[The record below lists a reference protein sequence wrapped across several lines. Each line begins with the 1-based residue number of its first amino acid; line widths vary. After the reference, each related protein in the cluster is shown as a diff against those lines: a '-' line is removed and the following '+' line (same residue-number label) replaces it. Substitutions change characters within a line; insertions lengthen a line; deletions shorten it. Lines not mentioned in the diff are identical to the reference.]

1 MTILV
6 RISWCVQKVLKFSKG
21 KNMDIER
28 VRPCVITILRF
39 TKLSLVFFFLL
50 LGYVSASEL
59 NIYSHR
65 QPFLINPFLDAFT
78 ERTGIETNVV
88 YSTKGLAQ
96 RLKAEG
102 KNSPADVILTVDIG
116 RLQVYADM
124 KLLAKINSKKL
135 SLNIPIHLR
144 SNDNT
149 WVSLSKRSRIIVV
162 SKDRVDPLS
171 ISRIEDLAN
180 PKWKG
185 KICTRPGSHV
195 YNRALMASMIAA
207 HGVEG
212 ATKWAKGLVANL
224 ARRPQGNDRAQV
236 KAIYEGQCDIAI
248 INNYYYGKLKYS
260 DDEKQRVW
268 ADGLSLIFPNQDLND
283 RGAHINISGG
293 GVAKFSKNKENAIK
307 LLEFLS
313 EETSQQLYGK
323 INFEYP
329 VNPRVMPT
337 QTLLDWGVF
346 REDQLPILTIAKLS
360 QQSQKI
366 IDKVG
371 W

>member
-1 MTILV
+1 MMDYYRMIH
-6 RISWCVQKVLKFSKG
+6 IQNFS
-21 KNMDIER
+21 IPR
-28 VRPCVITILRF
+28 ALF
-39 TKLSLVFFFLL
+39 KLCFIFCLTYF
-50 LGYVSASEL
+50 SALPIKAIGSEL

-65 QPFLINPFLDAFT
+65 QPFLINPFLKAFT
-78 ERTGIETNVV
+78 EKTGIKTNVV

-102 KNSPADVILTVDIG
+102 ENSPADVILTVDIG
-116 RLQVYADM
+116 RLQIYADL
-124 KLLAKINSKKL
+124 KLLAKIDSKIL
-135 SLNIPIHLR
+135 TSNIPPHLR
-144 SNDNT
+144 SLDQT
-149 WVSLSKRSRIIVV
+149 WVGLSKRSRIIVV
-162 SKDRVDPLS
+162 SKNRVKTSS

-180 PKWKG
+180 PTWRK
-185 KICTRPGSHV
+185 KICSRPGSHV

-207 HGVEG
+207 HGIEE
-212 ATKWAKGLVANL
+212 ATKWAKGLVENL

-248 INNYYYGKLKYS
+248 INNYYYGKLKFS
-260 DDEKQRVW
+260 DDPKQRDW
-268 ADGLSLIFPNQDLND
+268 ANELSLIFPNQDVGD

-293 GVAKFSKNKENAIK
+293 GVAKYSKNKINAIK

-313 EETSQQLYGK
+313 EENSQKLYGT

-329 VNPRVMPT
+329 VNPSVKPT
-337 QTLLDWGVF
+337 QILQNWGTF
-346 REDQLPILTIAKLS
+346 REDKLPIQRIAEFS
-360 QQSQKI
+360 QDAQKI